1 MYLLLSFTTVNK
13 VIAIR
18 SKIYLTKLFVKNN
31 NKILSN
37 LWLILVVTF
46 LHKIRKLNV
55 LLLFCLNISSRVDLG
70 MQSDIPVV
78 SRNR

>member
-31 NKILSN
+31 KILSN

-46 LHKIRKLNV
+46 LHKIRSLNV

-70 MQSDIPVV
+70 TQSDIPVI